1 MSSPALEAKS
11 RLRQH
16 SGGSQQGGLTRTG
29 SLTNQKS
36 KRNLLNKQREEIT
49 NEMQRMLMQLPG
61 SLDLEVR
68 PSEGDRPSACRI

>member
-49 NEMQRMLMQLPG
+49 NEMQRMLMP
-61 SLDLEVR
+61 D
-68 PSEGDRPSACRI
+68 